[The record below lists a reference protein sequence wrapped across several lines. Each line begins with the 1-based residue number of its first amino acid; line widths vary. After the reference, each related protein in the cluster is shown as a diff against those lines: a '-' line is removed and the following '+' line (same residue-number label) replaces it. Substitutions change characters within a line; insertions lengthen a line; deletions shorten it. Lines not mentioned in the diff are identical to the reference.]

1 LNNSTLILLS
11 AGESSRF
18 NCRTKKQ
25 WLRVGDKPLWLK
37 VLENFQNM
45 NLFSKIILT
54 AHKNE
59 VHLFKKYSDVEIVE
73 GGNSR
78 QNSIKN
84 AIQFVETE
92 FVVISDIA
100 RCFIPKDL
108 VNRLLESRLLG
119 HSIVPYLPVSDTV
132 VVGEKSVNRDEVKL
146 IQTPQVSATEFLKE
160 ILKSENRDFSD
171 ESSLIFANGGE
182 RYFVIGDSR
191 AKKLTFSSDIKDSVC
206 FEEGY
211 KEQIFVGN
219 GFDVHQF
226 SFEDNR
232 KLVLGGVEIE
242 SELSFKAHSDGDVL
256 IHSIIDGILGA
267 SGIGDIGELFPDNDE
282 QYKNIDSKRLLQI
295 VHDLIEKIGLEISN
309 IDVTIIAQAPKLG
322 KYKDEIRKNLSQ
334 ILRIPLFYIN
344 IKATTSEKLGFI
356 GRKEGVGVL
365 STVSLKHIDWQN
377 L

>member
-18 NCRTKKQ
+18 NYRTKKQ
-25 WLRVGDKPLWLK
+25 WLRIGDEPLWLK
-37 VLENFQNM
+37 VLQRFQNM
-45 NLFSKIILT
+45 NLFEKIILT

-59 VHLFKKYSDVEIVE
+59 VSLFKKYSDIEVVE

-84 AIQFVETE
+84 ALQFVKTE

-100 RCFIPKDL
+100 RCFIPKNL
-108 VNRLLESRLLG
+108 VERLLDSRLLG
-119 HSIVPYLPVSDTV
+119 DTVVPYLPVSDTV
-132 VVGEKSVNRDEVKL
+132 VVGEESVNRDEVKL
-146 IQTPQVSATEFLKE
+146 IQTPQVSKTEFLKD
-160 ILKSENRDFSD
+160 ILENEERDFSD
-171 ESSLIFANGGE
+171 ESSLIVANGGK
-182 RYFVIGDSR
+182 RYFVFGDHRS
-191 AKKLTFSSDIKDSVC
+191 KKLTFSSDIKDSVC
-206 FEEGY
+206 FAEGF
-211 KEQIFVGN
+211 KNRIFVGN

-226 SFEDNR
+226 GFEDNR

-256 IHSIIDGILGA
+256 IHSIIDAILGA
-267 SGIGDIGELFPDNDE
+267 SGTGDIGELFPDNDQ
-282 QYKNIDSKRLLQI
+282 QYKNANSMKLLQK

-309 IDVTIIAQAPKLG
+309 IDVTIIAQAPRVG

-334 ILRIPLFYIN
+334 ILRIPLFAIN
-344 IKATTSEKLGFI
+344 IKATTTEKLGFI

-365 STVSLKHIDWQN
+365 TTVSLQQIDWRN
-377 L
+377 I

>member
-1 LNNSTLILLS
+1 
-11 AGESSRF
+11 
-18 NCRTKKQ
+18 
-25 WLRVGDKPLWLK
+25 
-37 VLENFQNM
+37 
-45 NLFSKIILT
+45 
-54 AHKNE
+54 
-59 VHLFKKYSDVEIVE
+59 
-73 GGNSR
+73 
-78 QNSIKN
+78 
-84 AIQFVETE
+84 
-92 FVVISDIA
+92 
-100 RCFIPKDL
+100 
-108 VNRLLESRLLG
+108 
-119 HSIVPYLPVSDTV
+119 PYLPVSDTV
-132 VVGEKSVNRDEVKL
+132 VVGENSVNRDEVKL
-146 IQTPQVSATEFLKE
+146 IQTPQVSKTEFLKE
-160 ILKSENRDFSD
+160 ILKSKNRDFSD
-171 ESSLIFANGGE
+171 ESSLIFANGGD
-182 RYFVIGDSR
+182 RYFVLGDSR

-211 KEQIFVGN
+211 KERIFIGN

-282 QYKNIDSKRLLQI
+282 QYKDIDSKRLLQT

-334 ILRIPLFYIN
+334 ILRVPLFYIN